1 VLALPPVWSR
11 VTYYSRDAY
20 AKVKYWLNPPSAAV
34 FVPSGSGSDP
44 EVATAVAA
52 TLNAYAAAYQPSLQP
67 TATPGVSTPQPT
79 TSPTPA
85 FTPLPASAYLPGVI
99 SEPQLFNNCGPA
111 TLSMYLSFYDW
122 GSPKRSRRCLK
133 TERSRQECDAL

>member
-1 VLALPPVWSR
+1 MHLSRKKTWVIIAGIIVLAGVVLALPPVWSR

-67 TATPGVSTPQPT
+67 TATPGFHAATHHLTHPRVY
-79 TSPTPA
+79 PA
-85 FTPLPASAYLPGVI
+85 SRISLPAGRD
-99 SEPQLFNNCGPA
+99 Q
-111 TLSMYLSFYDW
+111 
-122 GSPKRSRRCLK
+122 
-133 TERSRQECDAL
+133 